1 MIQMKNDYVRKVHS
15 AMQTRKENTILIN
28 KNMLT
33 NEDIKLIKELAVIYN
48 KIIIFGSLKNI
59 IFNNEPNVYI
69 VD

>member
-1 MIQMKNDYVRKVHS
+1 
-15 AMQTRKENTILIN
+15 MQTRKENTILIN